1 MSSLWSKIG
10 LSALLVI
17 FIVVLGWV
25 GYRMFMNDLDP
36 KVRTIIYVPKTI
48 DTSIEFWEVMKQGVA
63 TAAKEFGADVHTVG
77 TDTELDVDKQIQ
89 LLEQAIEEKPD
100 AIILAAT
107 DYYRLVP
114 VAEQIKAAGITLITV
129 DSGLNGGVSESFIAT
144 DNYEAG
150 RKAAQKLIEN
160 IQSDDQVA
168 IMNFVQGS
176 ATAIE
181 REKGVRDALSQNGV
195 NLVQDT
201 LYSNGSSKKAYQLT
215 VDLLKNQP
223 QLKGI
228 IGLNEPST
236 LGAGLAIMDM
246 GLKSKVKLVGFDNS
260 SSEVQLLENETMLGT
275 VIQKPFTMGYLAV
288 KTALEV
294 VSGHKVAPVM
304 DTGSEFITKENMYTS
319 ENEKLMFPFIE

>member
-1 MSSLWSKIG
+1 
-10 LSALLVI
+10 
-17 FIVVLGWV
+17 
-25 GYRMFMNDLDP
+25 MFTNELDP

-77 TDTELDVDKQIQ
+77 TNTELDVDKQIQ

-160 IQSDDQVA
+160 IHSDDLVA

-215 VDLLKNQP
+215 VDLLRKQP

-288 KTALEV
+288 KTALEA

>member
-17 FIVVLGWV
+17 FIVALGWV

-114 VAEQIKAAGITLITV
+114 VAEQIKAAGITLVTV

-168 IMNFVQGS
+168 IMNFVPGS

-275 VIQKPFTMGYLAV
+275 VIQNL
-288 KTALEV
+288 LLW
-294 VSGHKVAPVM
+294 
-304 DTGSEFITKENMYTS
+304 DTWQ
-319 ENEKLMFPFIE
+319 

>member
-10 LSALLVI
+10 LSALLII
-17 FIVVLGWV
+17 FIVALGWV

-48 DTSIEFWEVMKQGVA
+48 DSNIEFWEVMKQGVA
-63 TAAKEFGADVHTVG
+63 TAAKEFGAEVHTVG

-114 VAEQIKAAGITLITV
+114 VAKQIKAAGITLITV
-129 DSGLNGGVSESFIAT
+129 DSGLNGGISESFIAT

-150 RKAAQKLIEN
+150 RKAAQELIKN

-168 IMNFVQGS
+168 IMNFVPGS

-195 NLVQDT
+195 NLVHDT

>member
-10 LSALLVI
+10 LSALLLF
-17 FIVVLGWV
+17 FIVALGCV

-36 KVRTIIYVPKTI
+36 KVGTIIYVPKTI

>member
-17 FIVVLGWV
+17 FIVALGWV

-168 IMNFVQGS
+168 IMNFVPGS

-223 QLKGI
+223 QIKGI

-236 LGAGLAIMDM
+236 LGAGLAIMAM

>member
-10 LSALLVI
+10 LSALLII
-17 FIVVLGWV
+17 FIVALGWV
-25 GYRMFMNDLDP
+25 GYRMFMNDLEP

-48 DTSIEFWEVMKQGVA
+48 DSNIEFWEVMKQGVA

-114 VAEQIKAAGITLITV
+114 VAKQIKAAGITLITV
-129 DSGLNGGVSESFIAT
+129 DSGLNGGISESFIAT

-150 RKAAQKLIEN
+150 RKAAQELIKN

-168 IMNFVQGS
+168 IMNFVPGS

-181 REKGVRDALSQNGV
+181 REKGVRDAFSQNGV
-195 NLVQDT
+195 NLVHDT